1 MINVIFY
8 IEAEW
13 AFGVIHY
20 ELCKYL
26 FSKGYNCT
34 VMHWSKRYTL
44 KEMVELDANTDI
56 WVTNPQGYYSLV
68 YAYQCIP
75 PEKIMVV
82 AHALIDINFILE
94 KKIELD
100 LYRIKSYCVVSRY
113 LANYSVNIGIKRR
126 PNITPVGIN
135 YAAFHSKPSYN
146 LKTVGYGGCYY
157 ERNVAVGSENKEI
170 IERRDNK
177 RSYLA
182 KECATMAG
190 LDFVV
195 ASDYHNSFVTMTGF
209 YSTVDC
215 VIIPSMHE
223 GAGLPALEAAAAGR
237 LVIGTKVGHWDD
249 KISPNGGI
257 EAPMDEVDFIS
268 FTLKTLNYYKSDPIA
283 HQEKCHQIQQHAK
296 TYDWSN
302 CISYWIEVFH

>member
-1 MINVIFY
+1 MKNVVFY

-56 WVTNPQGYYSLV
+56 WVTNPQGYHSLI

-75 PEKIMVV
+75 SEKLVV
-82 AHALIDINFILE
+82 VCHALIDVNFILE
-94 KKIELD
+94 NKMEAD

-113 LANYSVNIGIKRR
+113 LADYSVAIGIKRR
-126 PNITPVGIN
+126 PHITPVGVN
-135 YAAFHSKPSYN
+135 YAAFHGKPSFE
-146 LKTVGYGGCYY
+146 LKTVGYAGWYQD
-157 ERNVAVGSENKEI
+157 RQIAVNSDNKEVIARKENK
-170 IERRDNK
+170 RA
-177 RSYLA
+177 YLA

-209 YSTVDC
+209 YTTVDC

-223 GAGLPALEAAAAGR
+223 GAGLPTLEAAAAGR

-249 KISPNGGI
+249 KIAPDGGI

-268 FTLKTLNYYKSDPIA
+268 FTLKTLNYYKSNPVA
-283 HQEKCHQIQQHAK
+283 HQEKCHKIQQHAK

-302 CISYWIEVFH
+302 CISYWIEAF